1 MNSMSSQWLN
11 WPKENLSATERAQ
24 QAARREA
31 RLEPHML
38 WGRNDSATGLRATNG
53 ASRFAIPGEQR
64 DPRELHQGVDVE
76 LMSESTFGKLFP
88 DNVI

>member
-1 MNSMSSQWLN
+1 MNNTSSHWLN

-38 WGRNDSATGLRATNG
+38 WGCNDSATGLRTANG
-53 ASRFAIPGEQR
+53 ASRFAVRAEQR
-64 DPRELHQGVDVE
+64 DPLELHQGVDVE

-88 DNVI
+88 DSVG